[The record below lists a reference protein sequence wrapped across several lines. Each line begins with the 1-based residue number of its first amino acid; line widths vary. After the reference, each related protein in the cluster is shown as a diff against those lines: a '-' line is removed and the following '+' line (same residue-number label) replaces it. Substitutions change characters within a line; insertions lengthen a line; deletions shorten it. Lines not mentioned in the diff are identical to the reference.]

1 MINWKFFIYL
11 QISLGNIIM
20 EWILG
25 FIGFIVLCAICNN
38 NDNSGTHSD
47 ISNEDIEYD
56 YLQRQNEE

>member
-1 MINWKFFIYL
+1 M
-11 QISLGNIIM
+11 QISLRNIIM